1 MPRFIIVYGDKGLG
15 AHNAGRLFEWSAA
28 THKSEVESH
37 QFPGGPASRT
47 TSVEVAHIS
56 SVPDLVNDIT
66 QGPVEYLAYFGHS
79 WSSPG
84 VGSWLF
90 IGETAS
96 AGSNLSAVRSDTE
109 APVTDIPKNKFV
121 PGAQIRLFGCRAG
134 YGPAS
139 IAAELHNDLGVT
151 VFAYENSG
159 GSLFTQDAALGHG
172 QRAVT
177 RADINLTKF
186 ETAAK
191 TWLVP
196 INGIPTFRR
205 F

>member
-1 MPRFIIVYGDKGLG
+1 MVCGYAQKRGGESSVSRRARFQNHQRRSG
-15 AHNAGRLFEWSAA
+15 AHQFGAGFGER
-28 THKSEVESH
+28 HH
-37 QFPGGPASRT
+37 P
-47 TSVEVAHIS
+47 
-56 SVPDLVNDIT
+56 
-66 QGPVEYLAYFGHS
+66 GPVEYLAYFGHS